1 MYTVKR
7 IIDGDVSGFE
17 TADWSIS
24 RNGATPG
31 KTFREAVAYAR
42 APSPL
47 DPSDE
52 AQTLADIKAQAIARF
67 NPETKVP
74 QEIQGQ
80 HGVVLGDGPFYEI
93 GGVTVIRGG
102 AHDNTDLVLVG
113 ANPGTRGLSEALGV
127 VVTTRT
133 NSSKEQEVQYD
144 FVYPGE
150 QVYITDRFG
159 NTVESL
165 R

>member
-17 TADWSIS
+17 SADWSIS

-31 KTFREAVAYAR
+31 KTFLEAVAFAR

-47 DPSDE
+47 EPIE
-52 AQTLADIKAQAIARF
+52 AAQT
-67 NPETKVP
+67 V
-74 QEIQGQ
+74 GQ
-80 HGVVLGDGPFYEI
+80 SVAVTATFVGGTAYEI

-113 ANPGTRGLSEALGV
+113 ANPGTRELSEALGV

-159 NTVESL
+159 NTVEYI